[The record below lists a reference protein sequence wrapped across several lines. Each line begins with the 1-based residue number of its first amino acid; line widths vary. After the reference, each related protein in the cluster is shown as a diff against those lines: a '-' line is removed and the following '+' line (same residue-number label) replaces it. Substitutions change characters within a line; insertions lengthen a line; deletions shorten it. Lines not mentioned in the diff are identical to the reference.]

1 METINDKNYELW
13 LVRYAEDELTA
24 DERQAVEAWLTAHP
38 EAAKELSLYNE
49 APRLQCDESVRYA
62 AALPPQTKP
71 LWSTGWRWAA
81 AAAVLLLL
89 LSPVVLPLF
98 RSTEQP
104 VQVAQTTP
112 PEVAPTVTDNAV
124 IAPQPRVAARRIV
137 DEVVAPQQQI
147 DYAENYASPLPL
159 PLPEPTEPEV
169 LLATVP
175 EEPQMV
181 YVDNLFVEDTVT
193 DLEQRVLDVA
203 ESTREGLQGT
213 WLGRRL
219 ARRLPDNDQLLA
231 MTDNLRERTPQG
243 IIMVADA
250 IKVYREST
258 K

>member
-13 LVRYAEDELTA
+13 LVRYAEGDLTA
-24 DERQAVEAWLTAHP
+24 AERQAVEAWLVAHP
-38 EAAKELSLYNE
+38 EAAEELRLYGE
-49 APRLQCDESVRYA
+49 APRLQRDESVRYA
-62 AALPPQTKP
+62 AAMPPQAKP

-89 LSPVVLPLF
+89 LSPLVLPLF

-112 PEVAPTVTDNAV
+112 PVVAPMETDNAV
-124 IAPQPRVAARRIV
+124 IAPQPRVVARRIA

-169 LLATVP
+169 LLATAP

-181 YVDNLFVEDTVT
+181 YVDNLFVEDTTT
-193 DLEQRVLDVA
+193 DLEQQVLAVA
-203 ESTREGLQGT
+203 ESAREGLQGT

-250 IKVYREST
+250 IRVYRKST